1 MISVQ
6 RLAIGKA
13 PLGSSLVEDTAVPL
27 WSANSQLVV
36 GTSEPGLV
44 GQISSFWGLI
54 PYSTYS
60 NKQFHGTF
68 GSQLTSFYADLEY
81 TDSYT
86 LSITFHPDRFVDD
99 ESRDPEIPSVYL
111 ERAWH
116 P

>member
-13 PLGSSLVEDTAVPL
+13 PLGNSLVEYAAVSL
-27 WSANSQLVV
+27 WSANSQLVFR
-36 GTSEPGLV
+36 TSEPGLV
-44 GQISSFWGLI
+44 GQISNFGGLI

-60 NKQFHGTF
+60 NKQLHGKF
-68 GSQLTSFYADLEY
+68 DSQLTSFYADLEY

-86 LSITFHPDRFVDD
+86 LSITFHPDRFVD
-99 ESRDPEIPSVYL
+99 ESQDPEIPSIYL
-111 ERAWH
+111 DRAWH